1 MRAFQSRKSSAWM
14 LLAMLQ
20 LRNASKTMDP
30 CESKLVEAVHSKTVT
45 PYVE

>member
-14 LLAMLQ
+14 LLAT